1 MTTTTPKSAP
11 KGIDPRGPRFTAA
24 ITLVLAIAALIA
36 ALVVPIGATVGAR
49 AIEPGFILLAI
60 LAIAFTLGTVGG
72 PPRNPF
78 GILFRTLVRPRLT
91 PPAELED
98 PRPPRFAQGIG
109 LVLSVAGVVLHLVGV
124 PWALAIAAGFIVVAS
139 FLNAVVNLCLGCQ
152 LYLLLARA
160 GILGRE
166 SAAA

>member
-1 MTTTTPKSAP
+1 MTTTAP
-11 KGIDPRGPRFTAA
+11 KTSPTGIDPRGPRFTAA
-24 ITLVLAIAALIA
+24 VTLALAIAALVS

-60 LAIAFTLGTVGG
+60 LVVAFAAGTVGG

-78 GILFRTLVRPRLT
+78 GIVFRRLVRPRLA

-109 LVLSVAGVVLHLVGV
+109 LVLSLAGVVLHLAGV
-124 PWALAIAAGFIVVAS
+124 PWALAIAAGFIVIAS
-139 FLNAVVNLCLGCQ
+139 FLNAVVDFCLGCQ

-166 SAAA
+166 SASA

>member
-1 MTTTTPKSAP
+1 MTTTTPKTAP
-11 KGIDPRGPRFTAA
+11 KGIDPRGPRFTAGV
-24 ITLVLAIAALIA
+24 TLVLAIAALVS
-36 ALVVPIGATVGAR
+36 ALLVPIGATVGAR

-60 LAIAFTLGTVGG
+60 LVVAFTFGTVGG

-78 GILFRTLVRPRLT
+78 GIVFRTLVRPRLK

-109 LVLSVAGVVLHLVGV
+109 LVLSVVGVVLHLAGV
-124 PWALAIAAGFIVVAS
+124 PWALAIAAAFIVIAS

-166 SAAA
+166 STAA